1 MLSKRIGAP
10 VRRALQGLLCAAL
23 LGLAAPGPA
32 LAADP
37 VVPAQVL
44 VKLRSDSDLAGL
56 LARHGLTLA
65 ARFGARPIYR
75 LAVIGN
81 AVLADKIA
89 ALQADPAVVLAETNT
104 VHRSP
109 EARKNLVWVIGT
121 AQEYAVQWAPQ
132 AIRLSSAHRRSIG
145 TGVRVAV
152 LDTGV
157 DIRHPALVSR
167 LLPGYDFVDGDT
179 DPSEQGVAGD
189 GGWGHGT
196 HVAGI
201 VAMVAPGAR
210 IMPLRVLDAQGQ
222 GNTWVL
228 AEAMLHAIDPDH
240 NPATDDGA
248 HVINLSLGTVDPTQL
263 MGALTALASC
273 SFVTAPDPL
282 DDYTDA
288 GYNDDRQ
295 RCGNSIGAVVVA
307 AAGNGGDPHERQY
320 PAAEGAYGL
329 IPVGATK
336 AGSLMADF
344 SNSGSWINLAA
355 PGDHITSTLPGG
367 GYGTWGGTSMA
378 APMVAGAAAL
388 LRALEP
394 TLVAV
399 DVVRRLERRSAAL
412 CGKTKQRQLDVGAAV
427 AGSRPANLV
436 CP

>member
-23 LGLAAPGPA
+23 LSLAAHGPA

-37 VVPAQVL
+37 VLPAQVL
-44 VKLRSDSDLAGL
+44 VKLRSDADLTGL

-65 ARFGARPIYR
+65 ARFGARPIYQ

-81 AVLADKIA
+81 AVLADKIT
-89 ALQADPAVVLAETNT
+89 ALQADPTVLLAEANT

-121 AQEYAVQWAPQ
+121 EQDYAVQWAP
-132 AIRLSSAHRRSIG
+132 AALRLSIAHRRTTG
-145 TGVRVAV
+145 TGMRVAV

-157 DIRHPALVSR
+157 DTSHPALASR

-179 DPSEQGVAGD
+179 DPSEQGAPGD

-228 AEAMLHAIDPDH
+228 AEALLHAMDPDH

-248 HVINLSLGTVDPTQL
+248 HVINLSLGTVDKTEL

-273 SFVTAPDPL
+273 SFVNNPDPL
-282 DDYTDA
+282 DDFSDA

-295 RCGNSIGAVVVA
+295 RCSHSIGAVVVA
-307 AAGNGGDPHERQY
+307 AAGNGGNERERQY

-329 IPVGATK
+329 IPVGATR
-336 AGSLMADF
+336 AGSWVADF
-344 SNSGSWINLAA
+344 SNSGSWVNLAA

-388 LRALEP
+388 LRAVQP
-394 TLVAV
+394 TLNAV
-399 DVVRRLERRSAAL
+399 DLVRRLERKSAAL
-412 CGKTKQRQLDVGAAV
+412 CGKARQRQLDVAMAV
-427 AGSRPANLV
+427 VGSRPANLV
-436 CP
+436 CK